1 MTTSAGWPPRG
12 FTSST
17 CRLFCSLR
25 PVCQRAHTHTHTN
38 SASSRGGLP
47 HPNELLSLALS
58 ACAALCAAI
67 LSLLSARAATY
78 IKQVSLLSALC
89 AVMLSALR
97 FALGAA
103 AMLSRCA
110 LLSLLFALCS
120 RAALCSLLS
129 RCSWGLE
136 SRRRLGSCRLVA
148 GQALHLLNHNRW
160 DSPPTPIQ
168 RVTTSSFPW
177 NCGWNDHTF
186 HSPTYVEAMMVGTLL
201 SEQP

>member
-25 PVCQRAHTHTHTN
+25 PVCQRAHTHTHTHTHTN

-47 HPNELLSLALS
+47 HPNERLSLALS
-58 ACAALCAAI
+58 ACAALCAALRFALCAAM
-67 LSLLSARAATY
+67 LSLLSA
-78 IKQVSLLSALC
+78 
-89 AVMLSALR
+89 LR
-97 FALGAA
+97 W
-103 AMLSRCA
+103 
-110 LLSLLFALCS
+110 S
-120 RAALCSLLS
+120 RAALCSLLSRCSLRSALS

-160 DSPPTPIQ
+160 DSPPSPIQ

-186 HSPTYVEAMMVGTLL
+186 HSLAYVEAMMVGTLP

>member
-1 MTTSAGWPPRG
+1 MLITHTH
-12 FTSST
+12 T
-17 CRLFCSLR
+17 
-25 PVCQRAHTHTHTN
+25 HTHTHTN

-47 HPNELLSLALS
+47 HPNELLSLSS
-58 ACAALCAAI
+58 ACSQCLRCSLRCDALCAAM
-67 LSLLSARAATY
+67 LSLLFTLAATY

-89 AVMLSALR
+89 AVM
-97 FALGAA
+97 
-103 AMLSRCA
+103 
-110 LLSLLFALCS
+110 LSLLFALCS

-168 RVTTSSFPW
+168 RVTTSSLPW

-186 HSPTYVEAMMVGTLL
+186 HSPTYVEAMMVGTLP